1 MDAGPANSTEVRWL
15 TREDVEDRSA
25 ATGGLEPEDH
35 VAAMFGGVPSVG
47 GVVSDTV
54 GNTQEVTG
62 IDIGPYFI
70 TICNVTLSQ
79 Y

>member
-1 MDAGPANSTEVRWL
+1 L

-54 GNTQEVTG
+54 GNTQEVTWH
-62 IDIGPYFI
+62 
-70 TICNVTLSQ
+70 
-79 Y
+79 